1 MNCFKVIWLLNN
13 LPEIIES
20 IINCIWFDNNGELS
34 IAASD
39 KYDAMFLDNI
49 LFPLCKNFTA
59 TGKTLF
65 ITSFLL

>member
-1 MNCFKVIWLLNN
+1 M
-13 LPEIIES
+13 ES
-20 IINCIWFDNNGELS
+20 IISCIWFDNNGELS

-39 KYDAMFLDNI
+39 RYEAIFLDNT

-59 TGKTLF
+59 TGNTLF

>member
-1 MNCFKVIWLLNN
+1 M
-13 LPEIIES
+13 ES
-20 IINCIWFDNNGELS
+20 IISCIWFDNNGELS

-39 KYDAMFLDNI
+39 RYEAIFLDKT

-59 TGKTLF
+59 TGNTLF